1 MAYTADKPD
10 NARSPSELRQTIP
23 HGGVDLDPQVRPAV
37 PKEHF
42 NPAGTGAHWE
52 FPERQ
57 PEYYPRERS
66 PEHKF
71 LTPVFGTAQPPKGIS
86 GMIRRYAYTLSEGRL
101 SHWLLL
107 VAADRV
113 DVLESRVQALL
124 SGHPDNPIGEAGL
137 KAEITRD
144 GYGSRVGRERGDLR
158 HQPLDLLMFALPWLT
173 LAGATYTAGRYVTR
187 RRSMRRRRY

>member
-1 MAYTADKPD
+1 MAYTADKPQ
-10 NARSPSELRQTIP
+10 NARPTSELRQMIP
-23 HGGVDLDPQVRPAV
+23 HWGVDLDPHVRPAV

-42 NPAGTGAHWE
+42 NPGGTGAHWD

-57 PEYYPRERS
+57 PERYPRERS

-124 SGHPDNPIGEAGL
+124 SGQPDNPIGEAGL

-144 GYGSRVGRERGDLR
+144 GYGSRVGHQRGDLR
-158 HQPLDLLMFALPWLT
+158 HQPVDLLMFALPWLA
-173 LAGATYTAGRYVTR
+173 LAGATYTAGHLVTR
-187 RRSMRRRRY
+187 RRAMRPSRY